1 MQSISTANR
10 SVLDAVAKQ
19 FDLSDARLQEI
30 SKKFVNELR
39 LGLAQDSAGGLPMM

>member
-1 MQSISTANR
+1 MQSIPTANR
-10 SVLDAVAKQ
+10 SALDGIARQ

-30 SKKFVNELR
+30 AKKFVNELR